1 MPSIVSDVKTRNAIL
16 DRAKEY
22 DIRVLLLDPHCYESR
37 RRAKIEFPLGRKTTA
52 DIKSTIEWLKLEMAQ
67 NGRFRVHLYQ
77 IPPILSLFITPDHIY
92 MEPYHF
98 GRPDGVEGC
107 IGGHVPNLKIKNDA
121 NNSAAYF
128 KAHFEYLWKDS
139 RGGRVNLDFKISA
152 YEEGKLIK
160 LKNNNDIDIKM
171 EGWVLAAHGEN
182 PSFEFDPEFEWKRYD
197 EMEIAI
203 NNNDEQNP
211 QKGMFWN
218 IKELNNQTIFTMQN
232 ANNITVAQWSPELS
246 SDSC

>member
-1 MPSIVSDVKTRNAIL
+1 MTLII
-16 DRAKEY
+16 
-22 DIRVLLLDPHCYESR
+22 LLLTLGHILNIYG
-37 RRAKIEFPLGRKTTA
+37 KIAGAAGL
-52 DIKSTIEWLKLEMAQ
+52 IWI
-67 NGRFRVHLYQ
+67 FR
-77 IPPILSLFITPDHIY
+77 
-92 MEPYHF
+92 
-98 GRPDGVEGC
+98 
-107 IGGHVPNLKIKNDA
+107 
-121 NNSAAYF
+121 
-128 KAHFEYLWKDS
+128 
-139 RGGRVNLDFKISA
+139 ISA

-203 NNNDEQNP
+203 NNNDEKNP